1 MLSIQNAQKNRRSSE
16 RNFKN
21 RPEKPP
27 EKPSKLLQKY
37 RNGLKLD
44 KIFLSHYQGVEVL
57 EQKKD
62 FKIFG
67 QNRKRQYFCNPKRRG
82 KQGERMRGS
91 RREGIRSL
99 KVNEPR

>member
-1 MLSIQNAQKNRRSSE
+1 M
-16 RNFKN
+16 
-21 RPEKPP
+21 
-27 EKPSKLLQKY
+27 
-37 RNGLKLD
+37 
-44 KIFLSHYQGVEVL
+44 

-82 KQGERMRGS
+82 KQGER
-91 RREGIRSL
+91 REGQSERGIRSL

>member
-1 MLSIQNAQKNRRSSE
+1 MISILNAQ
-16 RNFKN
+16 
-21 RPEKPP
+21 KPP
-27 EKPSKLLQKY
+27 EKALQTAQKSLKQVKL
-37 RNGLKLD
+37 N

-82 KQGERMRGS
+82 KQGARMRGS
-91 RREGIRSL
+91 RRGGL
-99 KVNEPR
+99 DL

>member
-1 MLSIQNAQKNRRSSE
+1 MLSIPKRTKNREALNETSKTDPKNRLKSLQTAQKSQ
-16 RNFKN
+16 KQV
-21 RPEKPP
+21 
-27 EKPSKLLQKY
+27 KL
-37 RNGLKLD
+37 N

-82 KQGERMRGS
+82 KGLREERGS